1 MLTRR
6 AALAAPLILTAT
18 RPGLAQHAWPAQ
30 GVRFI
35 VPYSPGGAS
44 DIAARLLAEQLTGLW
59 KQSVVVENRTGANG
73 IIGEDVVAKSAPDG
87 YNLGFV
93 SVNHA
98 VNAALYKT
106 PFDTVK
112 DFSAISVIYSVP
124 LVLVTSPDFPAKS
137 VQELAAMVKAR
148 PGEVTFAGT
157 GGAVHLS
164 AEMFSMRAGG
174 TMTHIPYRGSTAA
187 HPDLLARRVDVM
199 FDTLPAVLG
208 HVQGGKLKALA
219 VTAAQRVP
227 VLPDVP
233 TIAEAAFPGFE
244 ASTWGAILGP
254 AGISGE
260 IATKIATD
268 AAAQLKVPSVKERLE
283 TLGATPV
290 GSTPEQA
297 QTFVRAEVAKWG
309 EVVAKAGIEKQG

>member
-1 MLTRR
+1 MITRR
-6 AALAAPLILTAT
+6 AALATPFLLAAA
-18 RPGLAQHAWPAQ
+18 RPGFAQHAWPSQ

-35 VPYSPGGAS
+35 VPYSPGGAA
-44 DIAARLLAEQLTGLW
+44 DIAARLLSEQLTGLW
-59 KQSVVVENRTGANG
+59 KQPVVVENRTGANG

-87 YNLGFV
+87 YNLAFV

-112 DFSAISVIYSVP
+112 DFAALSVIYSVP
-124 LVLVTSPDFPAKS
+124 LVLVAAPDFPAKT
-137 VQELAAMVKAR
+137 VQELAAMVKAK

-164 AEMFSMRAGG
+164 AEMFAMRAGG

-208 HVQGGKLKALA
+208 HVQGGKLKAIA

-227 VLPDVP
+227 ALPNVP
-233 TIAEAAFPGFE
+233 TVAESGFPGFE
-244 ASTWGAILGP
+244 AGSWGAILAP

-260 IATKIATD
+260 VAAKISAD
-268 AAAQLKVPSVKERLE
+268 AVAQLKVPSVKERFE

-297 QTFVRAEVAKWG
+297 QSFVRAEVAKWG
-309 EVVAKAGIEKQG
+309 DVVAKAGIEKQ